1 VAGALKNRANT
12 NRTCKVMNTM
22 LLWSEQPLTG
32 WLPQSGW
39 RSMVFRFGSLGRMPD
54 RGAYFEGLSARC
66 WLSGASACSRFALL
80 VIPSNRETWLFWIQL
95 ELPSAE
101 PVSDRVVAVPRR
113 SESVIE
119 EFLQPIIHV
128 PRHPLTAIR
137 FGLSA
142 LLSAWLL
149 VRSHSFGETAAALFA
164 GLAAHSFLPL
174 SSPGSAPSVLSWA
187 RLVIPSDGQFQ
198 VVSLRPFPT
207 HC

>member
-1 VAGALKNRANT
+1 MAFL
-12 NRTCKVMNTM
+12 
-22 LLWSEQPLTG
+22 
-32 WLPQSGW
+32 
-39 RSMVFRFGSLGRMPD
+39 D
-54 RGAYFEGLSARC
+54 
-66 WLSGASACSRFALL
+66 
-80 VIPSNRETWLFWIQL
+80 QL
-95 ELPSAE
+95 ELPLAE

-164 GLAAHSFLPL
+164 GLAAHSFFTPL
-174 SSPGSAPSVLSWA
+174 VAWFCAFGLELGTLGHSVGWPIPGGVTQTISNALLGHLKTLGGEIQTGEFV
-187 RLVIPSDGQFQ
+187 RV
-198 VVSLRPFPT
+198 
-207 HC
+207 